1 MCNFCK
7 KQYVSEKTLKTHLT
21 TCVKKI
27 LKEDEEEDM
36 KRENELKQSFE
47 SKLSETITNSKDK
60 DNIIKDLKDR
70 IDILLSRNVF
80 LESLCKNIVEQIE
93 KSL

>member
-1 MCNFCK
+1 MSQVDKKKVICNFCK

-47 SKLSETITNSKDK
+47 ATSKDK
-60 DNIIKDLKDR
+60 DIIIQELKDR
-70 IDILLSRNVF
+70 IEILLFKGASARRN
-80 LESLCKNIVEQIE
+80 
-93 KSL
+93 